1 MTESKE
7 RSVGYGSP
15 PVATRFKPGRS
26 GNPRGRP
33 RGSKNCRTILARL
46 LEEHVQPK
54 PMAKRVS
61 RFELMLKNLIQ
72 RALEGDWAA
81 LKEIFS
87 MMMTHDTTP
96 EPYEES
102 REGEDEL
109 SRILEEF
116 EQSRTKSSEKIP
128 CSEDDEDDGILDFQ

>member
-1 MTESKE
+1 MSESKE

-26 GNPRGRP
+26 GNPRGQP
-33 RGSKNCRTILARL
+33 RGSRNCKTILAKL
-46 LEEHVQPK
+46 LEERVQPK

-61 RFELMLKNLIQ
+61 RFELVLQNLIQ

-102 REGEDEL
+102 REDEDEL
-109 SRILEEF
+109 LSMLEEF
-116 EQSRTKSSEKIP
+116 KQYPPKTSEQIP
-128 CSEDDEDDGILDFQ
+128 CSEDDEDDGYY